1 MSKSSHVES
10 AIPTPGEIW
19 KILKQ
24 VSENQKEIDQQ
35 RQETERALKESKL
48 ETDRALKE
56 SKLETDRALKASK
69 LETDRQRRETDRAL
83 KASHLKTEKLIDR
96 VSLQI
101 QKSDSRFN
109 YRWGKFV
116 EALVNDTLVGLLR
129 KKGIDI
135 SQSYC
140 RAVGSYQDDT
150 GREQKREIDIL
161 LANGKEVVAVEVK
174 TTLSYADLKY
184 FLETLKNFK
193 KYFKHYKSKKLYG
206 AMAYLDV
213 SKQDVINQ
221 VEEAGLFIIKATSKG
236 AQVINS
242 PTFKPKQFS

>member
-1 MSKSSHVES
+1 MLNRRPF
-10 AIPTPGEIW
+10 PTPGEIW

-24 VSENQKEIDQQ
+24 VSENQKE
-35 RQETERALKESKL
+35 TNRALKESKL

-56 SKLETDRALKASK
+56 SKLETERQRQKT
-69 LETDRQRRETDRAL
+69 EQQRRETERAL

-101 QKSDSRFN
+101 QKSDSRFFN

-116 EALVNDTLVGLLR
+116 EALVNDALFGLLR

-135 SQSYC
+135 SYSYC
-140 RAVGSYQDDT
+140 RAVGSYQEPS

-236 AQVINS
+236 AQIVNR

>member
-1 MSKSSHVES
+1 MSNNHIESSAV
-10 AIPTPGEIW
+10 PTPDEIW

-24 VSENQKEIDQQ
+24 VSENQKE
-35 RQETERALKESKL
+35 TERALKASKL
-48 ETDRALKE
+48 ETE
-56 SKLETDRALKASK
+56 RALKASK
-69 LETDRQRRETDRAL
+69 LETDQQRRETERQRRETDRQRQETDRAL
-83 KASHLKTEKLIDR
+83 KASHLKTEKLIDK

-116 EALVNDTLVGLLR
+116 EALVNDTLVDLLR
-129 KKGIDI
+129 KKDIDI

-140 RAVGSYQDDT
+140 RAVGSYQDPS
-150 GREQKREIDIL
+150 GRVKKREIDIL

-193 KYFKHYKSKKLYG
+193 KYFKHYSSKKLYG

-213 SKQDVINQ
+213 SKQDVVSQ
-221 VEEAGLFIIKATSKG
+221 VEEAGLFVIKATSKG
-236 AQVINS
+236 AQIVNS
-242 PTFKPKQFS
+242 ATFKPKQFS